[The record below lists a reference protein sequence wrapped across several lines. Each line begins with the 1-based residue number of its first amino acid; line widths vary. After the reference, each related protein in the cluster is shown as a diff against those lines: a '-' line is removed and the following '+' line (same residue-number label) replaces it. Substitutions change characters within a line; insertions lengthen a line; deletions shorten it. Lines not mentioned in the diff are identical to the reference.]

1 MRLIHTIILA
11 LLLSPNIIFGQ
22 TDSNIEFGLK
32 LGANYTMPKMVD
44 LSSMEF
50 NNQAGMDLGI
60 FTGFRFSD
68 HLGLKVEILYSSQN
82 IHMKSYG
89 IGDGNGRGIGTAE
102 LNKKVNDEY
111 LLLPILFKFKL
122 VKKLDFLIGPQ
133 FGYLLSNQRRF
144 LVVDNIIYFQNE
156 QLDNFSMSG
165 DFELS
170 FKSTDK
176 LSLGIRY
183 FLGLNKVNSLRNN
196 GLQFYLGYA
205 IL

>member
-102 LNKKVNDEY
+102 LNEKVNDEY

-144 LVVDNIIYFQNE
+144 LVSYN
-156 QLDNFSMSG
+156 
-165 DFELS
+165 
-170 FKSTDK
+170 
-176 LSLGIRY
+176 
-183 FLGLNKVNSLRNN
+183 
-196 GLQFYLGYA
+196 
-205 IL
+205 